1 MHSRIVTKAIDFA
14 ADGGEGAREAR
25 EEAEGDGADP
35 GGGRGR
41 RLRLGRDREAV
52 PGGISPPF
60 ASSSRPR
67 ARVWRE
73 GADGGDGLRLGEMPK
88 FPFLLSALH
97 DTEREIHF
105 T

>member
-1 MHSRIVTKAIDFA
+1 MHSQIIRKAIDFA

-67 ARVWRE
+67 ARVSPERR
-73 GADGGDGLRLGEMPK
+73 DGGSGRRLVGMPA